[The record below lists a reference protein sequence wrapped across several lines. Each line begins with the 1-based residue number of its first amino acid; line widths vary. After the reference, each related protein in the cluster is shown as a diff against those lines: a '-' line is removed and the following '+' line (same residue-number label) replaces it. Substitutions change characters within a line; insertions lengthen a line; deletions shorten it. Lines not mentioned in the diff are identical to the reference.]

1 MKLRSDNPDYMA
13 FLDQQS
19 NEKGGTA
26 NGNDGSRTAVSSSE
40 EDTEQRSVTAEG
52 DEFDSLM
59 QMSRYLAHQLNNLLT
74 TILANAQLAS
84 LMVEDEEI
92 KSHLSTVEEATS
104 DAGTMVHKYQ
114 ESIRALARPTE

>member
-1 MKLRSDNPDYMA
+1 MKLRSDNPDYIA
-13 FLDQQS
+13 FLDQK
-19 NEKGGTA
+19 NNDKGETA
-26 NGNDGSRTAVSSSE
+26 NDNDGSRTAVFSSE
-40 EDTEQRSVTAEG
+40 RDTEQRSVAAEE

-92 KSHLSTVEEATS
+92 KSHLNAVEEATS
-104 DAGTMVHKYQ
+104 DAGTMVHKFQ
-114 ESIRALARPTE
+114 ESIRVLARPTG